1 MKRFTALI
9 TFLLLGFAATSH
21 AQFEPKSYSF
31 SPTIGLY
38 TFDQH
43 QELKSSALVGLR
55 ISRYLTSRFAMEGV
69 LLYVPT
75 ESKTKIGSD
84 NEVSG
89 TLYHLDGL
97 YHFPNKTKWLPFLA
111 AGVGAM
117 TLSGSNTGADN
128 NLMLNY
134 GGGLKYLYS
143 DKVSLR
149 ADVRQVL
156 LDDVSIEHNMV
167 YTLGLEFSWGR
178 GGKNTNAKSD
188 NVPIASAAS
197 PFAQEESA
205 PASAGAAAM
214 GDSDKD
220 GVPDAHDLC
229 ANTPLGLVVDKEG
242 CPIDSDGDGTAD
254 HLDKCPDTPKGL
266 ITDKNGCTLDTDQDG
281 VSDSRDFCADTPRG
295 IAVDKKGC
303 PLKSA
308 GSEADSD
315 GDGVSDAL
323 DKCPGTPIGTPVDK
337 NGCPMEIKEKTTT
350 ESHIRF
356 ETGKA
361 KIRAGFMGEV
371 ERVAN
376 YLKKFPETSIEIE
389 GHTDTTG
396 PEKLNVRLSLERAE
410 SLKKALVSHFGIK
423 ASRLS
428 TIGHSFKR
436 PIADNNTVEGREKNR
451 RVVVTLSPEG
461 K

>member
-1 MKRFTALI
+1 LKQFIALI
-9 TFLLLGFAATSH
+9 TLLLLGFTTTSH
-21 AQFEPKSYSF
+21 AQFEPESYSF

-55 ISRYLTSRFAMEGV
+55 ISRYLTSRWAMEGV
-69 LLYVPT
+69 ILYVPT
-75 ESKTKIGSD
+75 ESKTKVGSD

-134 GGGLKYLYS
+134 GGGIKYLYS
-143 DKVSLR
+143 DKMSLR

-167 YTLGLEFSWGR
+167 YTVGLEFSWGR
-178 GGKNTNAKSD
+178 GGNTNAQSD
-188 NVPIASAAS
+188 SAPISNATSQS
-197 PFAQEESA
+197 AQEETA
-205 PASAGAAAM
+205 PASAGAAALR
-214 GDSDKD
+214 DSDKD
-220 GVPDAHDLC
+220 GVPDALDLC
-229 ANTPLGLVVDKEG
+229 ISTALGIAVDKEG
-242 CPIDSDGDGTAD
+242 CPIDSDGDGTPD
-254 HLDKCPDTPKGL
+254 HRDKCPDTPKGL

-281 VSDSRDFCADTPRG
+281 VPDSKDFCANTPKG
-295 IAVDKKGC
+295 VAVDEKGC
-303 PLKSA
+303 PLSKSA

-315 GDGVSDAL
+315 GDGVADSL
-323 DKCPGTPIGTPVDK
+323 DKCPGTPLGTRVDE

-356 ETGKA
+356 ETGKS
-361 KIRAGFMGEV
+361 KIREDFMGEV
-371 ERVAN
+371 KRVAD
-376 YLKKFPETSIEIE
+376 YLKKFPETGIDIE

-396 PEKLNVRLSLERAE
+396 PERLNIRLSLERAE
-410 SLKKALVSHFGIK
+410 SLKNALVTRFGIK
-423 ASRLS
+423 ATRLS
-428 TIGHSFKR
+428 TKGHSFKR

-451 RVVVTLSPEG
+451 RVVVILSPEG